1 VDVAV
6 IGAGIVGLSTAYA
19 LVERGASVTV
29 YERGAPGNGQSGGE
43 SRIFRHAHDDPRLVA
58 LARESR
64 AGWSDWEQHFGVE
77 LVSGDGSVQLGATVE
92 RHLAL
97 LRDAGVSARAI
108 DGAELAERLP
118 VLAPWRGPAMIDDDG
133 GVIRTTAA
141 IGALASALG
150 DRIVADEV
158 IAVRPSGEVRAGGRA
173 TAHDRVVVCAGRGT
187 PELAL
192 GAGLALPVHEA
203 AHVRLTYELR
213 GDPPAQLACLQA
225 GDGAYGDPL
234 PGNGR
239 YAVGLE
245 VVDPSELAA
254 SADRTNAYVARMLPG
269 LSDEPVESRNCWVTE
284 LPWSTDGF
292 AVWERERLLF
302 VAGANLFKHAPAL
315 GRALAAAALGDGLR
329 PDLSP
334 QARLGHAG

>member
-6 IGAGIVGLSTAYA
+6 IGAGIVGLSTAYE

-77 LVSGDGSVQLGATVE
+77 LVSGDGSVLLGPAVE
-92 RHLAL
+92 RRLAIV
-97 LRDAGVSARAI
+97 RDAGVSAHAI
-108 DGAELAERLP
+108 DATELAERLP
-118 VLAPWRGPAMIDDDG
+118 VLARWPGPAMIDEDG
-133 GVIRTTAA
+133 GVIRTSAA
-141 IGALASALG
+141 IEALASALG
-150 DRIVADEV
+150 DRVVRDDV
-158 IAVRPSGEVRAGGRA
+158 IAVQPSGEVRTGGRA
-173 TAHDRVVVCAGRGT
+173 IAHDRVVVCAGRGT

-213 GDPPAQLACLQA
+213 GDPPAQLACLQD
-225 GDGAYGDPL
+225 GDGGYGDPL
-234 PGNGR
+234 PGNRR

-254 SADRTNAYVARMLPG
+254 STDRTNAYVARMLPG
-269 LSDEPVESRNCWVTE
+269 LSDAPVESRHCWVTE
-284 LPWSTDGF
+284 LPWSTD
-292 AVWERERLLF
+292 AIAAWERDRVLF
-302 VAGANLFKHAPAL
+302 VAGNNLFKHAPAL

-329 PDLSP
+329 PDLNP
-334 QARLGHAG
+334 QARLGRH